1 MREMFCDWVSLSGTV
16 RPGCAWPIIADGQT
30 WRIDRDLHV
39 VLETAHRFP
48 VVASYDTSVRV
59 RCDGRRLELDTVA
72 AFAVA
77 DFLNRQEMQVN
88 AVRMA
93 ALDMSRR
100 ASADFASDDALD
112 KAFERVMPA
121 LLAQLNV
128 EQLEKLGD
136 SVGRE
141 EPKGSE

>member
-1 MREMFCDWVSLSGTV
+1 MQRTEALRLKLAPEMMERLQ
-16 RPGCAWPIIADGQT
+16 RCA
-30 WRIDRDLHV
+30 
-39 VLETAHRFP
+39 
-48 VVASYDTSVRV
+48 TSF
-59 RCDGRRLELDTVA
+59 GMPEATVA

-100 ASADFASDDALD
+100 ASADFASDDVLD